1 MVYQV
6 SKILPYP
13 KELLYKIVAD
23 VNSYPDFL
31 PWLKAANLYHK
42 TAEYFEADLI
52 ISFGPLEKQYRSEV
66 FLTENSIRTNAK
78 PDGLFKH
85 LNSLWTFKTISEH
98 QTEIEF
104 TIDFA
109 LSSQILQL
117 TAGKFLEE
125 ATKTMIKA
133 FEERAATLTV

>member
-1 MVYQV
+1 MP
-6 SKILPYP
+6 S
-13 KELLYKIVAD
+13 
-23 VNSYPDFL
+23 
-31 PWLKAANLYHK
+31 KAANLYHK

-85 LNSLWTFKTISEH
+85 LNFMDFKTISEN

-133 FEERAATLTV
+133 FEERATLTACCFPGKKIIFINHY